1 MRITPAILMLLCG
14 TAVANEDYPH
24 PDTVDVVLIPYC
36 GTNAGHST
44 IVFGGA
50 ANFNPLHPAADY
62 DNDGIRND
70 QDNDTDDDGIPNG
83 VDTNLWTR
91 PGHQYWDLITND
103 RPVPPWDEWGIKNA
117 GASNTIG
124 IYRDDYDLD
133 NDGQDNYFDDDDD
146 GDGIKDVFDLDH
158 PFCSSIL
165 VNQRLWHYAVF
176 TEPCNNPP
184 TNSTNDINRN
194 NPAWQNADVDNDGI
208 PNTDDVSWDSDI
220 DVDGDEI
227 LNWDD
232 NCPEDSNPAQPDRDN
247 DDVGNHC
254 DNCEYDANPDQ
265 LDTDLDGWGDEC
277 DNCPTLSNPD
287 QFDTDGDGVGDE
299 CQNLDTDGDGIPDL
313 EDNCPEI
320 ANPLQEDN
328 DGDGLGNECDPTPD
342 GGGGGGTRPPDL
354 PEPPEI
360 DDPPDDT
367 PPDPPQ
373 PPETEPPDD
382 DPEPPDP
389 PQPPAPPDDECCEAI
404 TSRLDIL
411 ILYAETDYDLD
422 HNRNVRLKNI
432 ETYMQSFY
440 EALVSPDLGIG
451 GILPDMNQALYDM
464 RGYLAKLDSYALE
477 NRQWQHDQTW
487 YLEQLYAATGATPIG
502 PSLTPIDFRNA
513 SAKIQRMET
522 DFIENMEEHR
532 QIFGLPEIEDYEDSE
547 DPTWELSMQPIRQ
560 YGLQIDDITIDF
572 TSLQT
577 TRNLVHSAMLI
588 LATLNSIFIVWRELE
603 KK

>member
-1 MRITPAILMLLCG
+1 MLLCG
-14 TAVANEDYPH
+14 TAIANDDYPH
-24 PDTVDVVLIPYC
+24 PDTVDVFLLEYC

-50 ANFNPLHPAADY
+50 ANFNPIHPAADF

-70 QDNDTDDDGIPNG
+70 QDNDTDDDGVPNA
-83 VDTNLWTR
+83 VDSDIWTK
-91 PGHQYWDLITND
+91 PGHLYWDAVTD
-103 RPVPPWDEWGIKNA
+103 GRAVPPWDKWGILNA
-117 GASNTIG
+117 GTSNTIG
-124 IYRDDYDLD
+124 IYRFDYDLD
-133 NDGQDNYFDDDDD
+133 GDGDDNGQDQDDD
-146 GDGIKDVFDLDH
+146 GDGIIDHYDVDH
-158 PFCSSIL
+158 PLFAPGHI
-165 VNQRLWHYAVF
+165 NGRNWHYPIFVV
-176 TEPCNNPP
+176 PCQASPG
-184 TNSTNDINRN
+184 SGDILYQD
-194 NPAWQNADVDNDGI
+194 PAWLAEDVDNDGI
-208 PNTDDVSWDSDI
+208 PNSDDTSWDEN
-220 DVDGDEI
+220 VDLDRDGV

-232 NCPEDSNPAQPDRDN
+232 NCPHDDNPAQPDRDN

-254 DNCEYDANPDQ
+254 DNCEFDANPEQ
-265 LDTDLDGWGDEC
+265 TDTDLDGWGDEC
-277 DNCPTLSNPD
+277 DNCPTVSNPD

-299 CQNLDTDGDGIPDL
+299 CQNLDSDGDGIPDL
-313 EDNCPEI
+313 QDNCPTI
-320 ANPLQEDN
+320 PNPLQEDN

-342 GGGGGGTRPPDL
+342 GGGGGGGTRPPDL

-451 GILPDMNQALYDM
+451 GILPDMNQALYDI

-477 NRQWQHDQTW
+477 NRQWQHDQAW
-487 YLEQLYAATGATPIG
+487 YLEQIFASTGNTVSGGPGEEFDFTNAAGPIQQMQG
-502 PSLTPIDFRNA
+502 
-513 SAKIQRMET
+513 SAIT
-522 DFIENMEEHR
+522 NMSEHD
-532 QIFGLPEIEDYEDSE
+532 QVFGLPDTDDYEDST
-547 DPTWELSMQPIRQ
+547 DATWELSMAGIRNYGVAIPDLTVDFTIVEPIR
-560 YGLQIDDITIDF
+560 
-572 TSLQT
+572 
-577 TRNLVHSAMLI
+577 NLARAAFILI
-588 LATLNSIFIVWRELE
+588 AGFNSIFIVWKELE